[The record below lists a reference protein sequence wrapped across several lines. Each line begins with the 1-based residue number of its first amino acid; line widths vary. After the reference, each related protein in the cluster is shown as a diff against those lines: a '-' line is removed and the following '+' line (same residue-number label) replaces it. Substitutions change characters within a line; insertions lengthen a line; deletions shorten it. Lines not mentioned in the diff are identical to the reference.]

1 MYRLPNS
8 AYTDLDALK
17 YFSESLIAENQTD
30 LLGNIYGRAIAGTD
44 GIFPHESIRE
54 LLEQFDSDELDLQV
68 YIAYINDR
76 DARSVLDG
84 SDQMQKAAKFT
95 ADAQALSISYP
106 HTATILQKIAD
117 SYRRE
122 GKSDR
127 LHSEL

>member
-1 MYRLPNS
+1 MH
-8 AYTDLDALK
+8 
-17 YFSESLIAENQTD
+17 I
-30 LLGNIYGRAIAGTD
+30 
-44 GIFPHESIRE
+44 
-54 LLEQFDSDELDLQV
+54 
-68 YIAYINDR
+68 YIAYNNKQS
-76 DARSVLDG
+76 ARFITDG

-117 SYRRE
+117 SYRSE